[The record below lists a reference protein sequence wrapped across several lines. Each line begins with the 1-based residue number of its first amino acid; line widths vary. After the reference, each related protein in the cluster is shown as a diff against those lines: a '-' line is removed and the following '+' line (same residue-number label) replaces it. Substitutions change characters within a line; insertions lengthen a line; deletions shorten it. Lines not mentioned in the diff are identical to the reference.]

1 MAATKGKHPMTLPL
15 PSDLTRPLM
24 AAIRAPYSKDSM
36 LNSYA
41 ATAGFLQSL
50 VEGLPDTPENRAYIS
65 RMINVAE
72 SIK

>member
-1 MAATKGKHPMTLPL
+1 MTLSL
-15 PSDLTRPLM
+15 PSDFCRPLM
-24 AAIRAPYSKDSM
+24 AAINGAYPA
-36 LNSYA
+36 SYDHA
-41 ATAGFLQSL
+41 AAYASRCGFLQSL